1 MEDENKACWQYLNS
15 GGIKFPILS
24 LLVISPI
31 ETQSSQEIFVR
42 IDTGYD
48 GFLLSEEKYRRM
60 GFYLSE
66 LPREYW
72 PEEETVTGEV
82 FRLRRAWTIV
92 EIPKLNI
99 RIEGHVDTFRGNT
112 DDLAGLK
119 LIENLKLLLDG
130 PAQTACIIF

>member
-1 MEDENKACWQYLNS
+1 
-15 GGIKFPILS
+15 
-24 LLVISPI
+24 
-31 ETQSSQEIFVR
+31 
-42 IDTGYD
+42 
-48 GFLLSEEKYRRM
+48 M

-72 PEEETVTGEV
+72 PEGETVTGEV